1 VPAVQSVP
9 SELTPLPPLQTPLAE
24 ALPELERAA
33 RLGNARAA
41 CRIGLALNRCRL
53 FAEMSGVGQAGRLAE
68 LIEQRAVDGARS
80 PGEAERELD
89 RGLRTL
95 RMIEE
100 QAQKDRVYCAG
111 VDPARFREIDRW
123 QFMAATNGSLFAI
136 DTVLGGSLLTSPYLL
151 DNLDLL
157 ERYRDEAPAM
167 IERGLR
173 QGAERL
179 PRLLFD
185 AHVPP
190 AGLRFGLLAQVV
202 RRDAV
207 TAHALLFLLENE
219 PDRPAWMKTPSIDR
233 SNLPRITPEQA
244 KEAQALATTWI
255 EERRRYREAR
265 QAAMARAGISEA
277 ERREDPC
284 LD

>member
-1 VPAVQSVP
+1 
-9 SELTPLPPLQTPLAE
+9 
-24 ALPELERAA
+24 
-33 RLGNARAA
+33 
-41 CRIGLALNRCRL
+41 
-53 FAEMSGVGQAGRLAE
+53 
-68 LIEQRAVDGARS
+68 
-80 PGEAERELD
+80 
-89 RGLRTL
+89 
-95 RMIEE
+95 
-100 QAQKDRVYCAG
+100 
-111 VDPARFREIDRW
+111 
-123 QFMAATNGSLFAI
+123 
-136 DTVLGGSLLTSPYLL
+136 
-151 DNLDLL
+151 
-157 ERYRDEAPAM
+157 
-167 IERGLR
+167 
-173 QGAERL
+173 
-179 PRLLFD
+179 
-185 AHVPP
+185 VPP